1 MAEIGKLKCFLPLE
15 ILTANPFADTLPGHS
30 NGSFEQVK
38 VLVIGSRYG
47 VTLTINTLHVLRFAD
62 VGQWSRL
69 LPAPTPG
76 EVMSILIRR
85 IASPTV

>member
-1 MAEIGKLKCFLPLE
+1 MAENGKLKCFLPLE
-15 ILTANPFADTLPGHS
+15 ILTATPFADSLPG
-30 NGSFEQVK
+30 NGNSSFEQVK

-47 VTLTINTLHVLRFAD
+47 VTLTIQTLHVLRFAE
-62 VGQWSRL
+62 VGQWIRL